1 MVRVAP
7 HDDDPAA
14 GYLISLWVVG
24 EARGRGVGA
33 ALVAEVVAW
42 ARARGLQR
50 LFLDVGA
57 HNAAARRL
65 YERHGFVATG
75 ATGTLPPPRDHIREI
90 EMAIELAGVT
100 RTAADAADAGL
111 TT

>member
-1 MVRVAP
+1 VA
-7 HDDDPAA
+7 
-14 GYLISLWVVG
+14 G

-33 ALVAEVVAW
+33 ALVAEVIAW

-57 HNAAARRL
+57 HNTAARRL

-75 ATGTLPPPRDHIREI
+75 ATGTLPPPREAIREI
-90 EMAIELAGVT
+90 EMATELTHSV
-100 RTAADAADAGL
+100 AAAADAGL
-111 TT
+111 AT